1 METLSDEERHLK
13 LVKFSNNVEAKRNEE
28 VEVLE
33 VCMEKCINLCI
44 FENFQNI
51 RELYLVKNN
60 ITDITPL
67 FKCTSLTVLFLQIN
81 KIKSVLGINKLIN
94 LEKLN
99 LFHNELTE
107 NFIRIEE
114 NKKLTYID
122 LSDNKIENIDFF
134 SNTKWFVH
142 INIANNQV
150 RSLDPLKNNVD
161 LQYLDVSGNR
171 IHKFEDVQALHSL
184 HKISELHIS
193 SIYYRSNLLADNI
206 LYKHYIFTNFPN
218 IQVLDHEQIENEQRK
233 AALRDME
240 KFDSLVDFKINLI
253 WEKYKKEKYYLLFIN
268 NKNISYLNE
277 VLKPFHSLCNGE
289 EFFSPDSKERESIS
303 KMKNEINFL
312 LSAYTARFNYIM
324 RRLKEERDLQ
334 IRYMKVSRNSYFA
347 TFFKAI
353 PRGKGDFKKVEDLIR
368 LNFSTDVLKS
378 YFVDDVKIENVTK
391 VNKLSHKQLDG
402 MIEEHLSSLIYEKKL
417 LFLHPYNYCKIN
429 EFYEFDNEEKSVEDS
444 EKRKFFEKNYI
455 CSCYNVN
462 HVLKTL
468 IRIFLENDLENDL
481 VHLIYH
487 KRKKDEDFANLKNSI
502 YIKKKIVKNRKVDLF
517 SFPIYVVESY
527 FFPNLYK
534 EVTAYSTQGGGT
546 PKGGSAPNGGKFK
559 IYYTLPE
566 HTNLKYIIN
575 VSLSGKG
582 GERNC
587 EAGEA
592 NKEQVTTLVKS
603 GWCNFLNYDGGNYG
617 GIPGVIHSNE
627 KVKRDLIHCIMDFD
641 SVSFFDI
648 TRYFIRLSKVICEIK
663 KNISVLLAKYNYQH
677 TEEGNQSFREK
688 LEICTYEDMKNIY
701 SNKITMV
708 NANESVISSLVEKN
722 RENDDSKKIALYLNT
737 FHISKLSL
745 KILYSHFRSIKE
757 LYLRNNNISNLHT
770 FFQCEQYDLENLIH
784 LDLSFNC
791 IAKLTPIYTKFTN
804 LEILDLSFNHLYD
817 YNDVVCFSKHHKKIE
832 HLSIQG
838 NSIYVKPVHNSNI
851 SLLFPHIKTF
861 NDLEVI
867 PKREFVTT
875 DHFISTTSDENMKRD
890 ISMLGEKIIWK
901 EVYLKSYEHNVRVID
916 LSELYTLVTFWDFSK
931 CEKLIMLNLSNNG
944 IEDME
949 NLKLPKRLR
958 CLNVTKNKLR
968 NVNFLKPDL
977 EIEKIILDNNEINNI
992 KKVILLRNLK
1002 ILRCSHNRLAEI
1014 PLLNNLRLK
1023 EINIHNN
1030 FVKDITPLVLYRHK
1044 KTLLSLN
1051 IYKNKISFPNLELY
1065 LMHIFPNLLIL
1076 DNNHIE
1082 RKNNTDKFFKKM
1094 YTLDVF
1100 FDIYNLYPPYTSLH
1114 SLEIKNLKI
1123 RNILF
1128 NIDNDNF
1135 PALHTLD
1142 ISNNYINTI
1151 ANVGP
1156 LDGLKVLI
1164 LRNNKHINEDS
1175 FVGEHNRN
1183 ALNSFVSLEELDVSF
1198 CLIAK
1203 MSFLKGCPN
1212 LKHLKSLNLEG
1223 NNICAVKH
1231 LSTLEGLKSL
1241 NLSNNKISKVC
1252 CGSFPIGLESLDI
1265 SNNLIRSLSPF
1276 STLRSL
1282 VTLDLR
1288 VNRIDNID
1296 EFTHLQSLGSLKMLY
1311 LNGNRKIKEN
1321 FLTIRNILKQ
1331 VESFDSKIMKEQ
1343 EEIVTQQEE
1352 EKKELPNKTNRDNYK
1367 KGVPSTSHTRSAIKQ
1382 TKPVVV
1388 ARKKG
1393 LFDGKAKVD
1402 EFTLVGKKFSS
1413 NGNY

>member
-1 METLSDEERHLK
+1 MEALSDEERHLK

-33 VCMEKCINLCI
+33 VCMEKYINLCI

-81 KIKSVLGINKLIN
+81 KIKSVLGINTLMN

-107 NFIRIEE
+107 NFIKIEE

-184 HKISELHIS
+184 HKLIELHIS

-206 LYKHYIFTNFPN
+206 LYKHYFFTNFPN

-233 AALRDME
+233 AALRDIE
-240 KFDSLVDFKINLI
+240 KLDSLVDFKINLI
-253 WEKYKKEKYYLLFIN
+253 REKYKKEKYYLLFIN
-268 NKNISYLNE
+268 NKNVSYLNE
-277 VLKPFHSLCNGE
+277 VLKPFHSLCNGK
-289 EFFSPDSKERESIS
+289 EFLPPDSKERESIS

-347 TFFKAI
+347 IFFKEI
-353 PRGKGDFKKVEDLIR
+353 PRGQGDFKKVEDLIK

-444 EKRKFFEKNYI
+444 EKKKFFEKNYI
-455 CSCYNVN
+455 CSCYNIN

-468 IRIFLENDLENDL
+468 IRIFLEDDLENDL

-487 KRKKDEDFANLKNSI
+487 RRKKDEDFANLKNSI

-534 EVTAYSTQGGGT
+534 EVTAYSTQGGAT
-546 PKGGSAPNGGKFK
+546 PSGGSTPNGEKFK

-582 GERNC
+582 RERNC

-592 NKEQVTTLVKS
+592 NKEQETTLVRS
-603 GWCNFLNYDGGNYG
+603 GWGNFLNYDGGNYG

-663 KNISVLLAKYNYQH
+663 KNIGVLLAKHNFQH

-688 LEICTYEDMKNIY
+688 IEVCTYEDIKNLHN
-701 SNKITMV
+701 NKITMV
-708 NANESVISSLVEKN
+708 NANESVLSSLVKKN
-722 RENDDSKKIALYLNT
+722 RENDDSKKIALYLNS
-737 FHISKLSL
+737 FHISKISL

-770 FFQCEQYDLENLIH
+770 FFQCEQYDLENLVL

-804 LEILDLSFNHLYD
+804 LAILDLSFNYLYD

-832 HLSIQG
+832 RLSIQG
-838 NSIYVKPVHNSNI
+838 NSIYVKPVHYSNI
-851 SLLFPHIKTF
+851 SLLFPLIKTF
-861 NDLEVI
+861 NGLEVI

-875 DHFISTTSDENMKRD
+875 DYFISTTSDENTTRD

-901 EVYLKSYEHNVRVID
+901 EVYLKSYEYNVRVID

-931 CEKLIMLNLSNNG
+931 CENLVMLNLSNNG
-944 IEDME
+944 IEDMD

-958 CLNVTKNKLR
+958 CLNVTKNNLK
-968 NVNFLKPDL
+968 NVNFLKSDL
-977 EIEKIILDNNEINNI
+977 EIEKIILDNNEISNI
-992 KKVILLRNLK
+992 NKVVLLKNLK
-1002 ILRCSHNRLAEI
+1002 TLRCSHNKLTEI
-1014 PLLNNLRLK
+1014 PLLQNLRLK

-1030 FVKDITPLVLYRHK
+1030 FVKDITPLVLFRHK

-1051 IYKNKISFPNLELY
+1051 IYNNKISLPNLGLY

-1076 DNNHIE
+1076 NDSHIE
-1082 RKNNTDKFFKKM
+1082 RKNNTEKFFKKM

-1142 ISNNYINTI
+1142 LSNNYINTI

-1164 LRNNKHINEDS
+1164 LRNNKHINEYS
-1175 FVGEHNRN
+1175 FVGENNKN
-1183 ALNSFVSLEELDVSF
+1183 ALNSFMSLEELDVSF
-1198 CLIAK
+1198 CLITK

-1212 LKHLKSLNLEG
+1212 LKRLKSLNLES
-1223 NNICAVKH
+1223 NNIGAVKH

-1252 CGSFPIGLESLDI
+1252 CGSFPTGLESLDI
-1265 SNNLIRSLSPF
+1265 SNNLIRSLGPF
-1276 STLRSL
+1276 STLQSL

-1296 EFTHLQSLGSLKMLY
+1296 EFTYLQSLVSLKMLY

-1343 EEIVTQQEE
+1343 EEIVTQQVE

-1367 KGVPSTSHTRSAIKQ
+1367 KGVPSTAHMKSAIKQ
-1382 TKPVVV
+1382 TKPMVV

-1393 LFDGKAKVD
+1393 FFDGKAKVD
-1402 EFTLVGKKFSS
+1402 DFTVVGKKFSS